1 MHERISPARPFS
13 ADQTALMKKMTQEIE
28 QSGIRA
34 VCFRLEDTLTVMP
47 FSEQY
52 DMFMLMEEQFQSL
65 YIGKSTFTELRMK
78 AQEEAVKKCRD
89 STPATLALIYDIL
102 MKISKI
108 TPDSRDALM
117 KREMELAIY
126 FAYPRRCGYELFG
139 AARRKKKKI
148 VVVTDSFYPRSVIVN
163 ILSHCGYESC
173 NALIITSELP
183 EADRLTI
190 FETIT
195 KKAGVSAD
203 KLISIGSDFD
213 KDVEKPIVRG
223 SKAMLLHTENYSM
236 VRSGKLRGFIEQKCM
251 YSYDQP
257 QYLGL
262 HCALGIY
269 SDYGFD
275 IMQPK
280 KPLSDFCEDLYMIG
294 FIVGG
299 PLTLIKDFKP
309 QDGVQTALVRAL
321 EECRETSAGRED
333 FVKIYRSHF
342 ADFIDKFGC
351 EGCALP
357 LEYLTKHSSPGDRS
371 LLEKYLSPADFV
383 AWTDITED
391 AETAPVRLTAA
402 KESGAQK
409 LLDKMFPKGTRVR
422 ALAEESLG
430 RVKGRIF
437 RK

>member
-13 ADQTALMKKMTQEIE
+13 AEQTALMKKMTQEIE

-52 DMFMLMEEQFQSL
+52 DIFMLMEEQFQSL
-65 YIGKSTFTELRMK
+65 YIGKSTFTELRIR
-78 AQEEAVKKCRD
+78 AQEEAERKCRD
-89 STPATLALIYDIL
+89 SAAVTLALVYDIL
-102 MKISKI
+102 MKLSKI
-108 TPDSRDALM
+108 TPDSREKLM

-139 AARRKKKKI
+139 AAKRKKKKT
-148 VVVTDSFYPRSVIVN
+148 VVVTDSIYPRSVIVN

-173 NALIITSELP
+173 DALIVTSELSQ
-183 EADRLTI
+183 ADRLTM
-190 FETIT
+190 FETVI

-203 KLISIGSDFD
+203 KLMSIGSNFD

-251 YSYDQP
+251 LKYDQP
-257 QYLGL
+257 EYLGL

-280 KPLSDFCEDLYMIG
+280 VPLSDFCEDLYMIG
-294 FIVGG
+294 FIVAG
-299 PLTLIKDFKP
+299 PLTLIPDFRP
-309 QDGVQTALVRAL
+309 EDGIQSALVKAM
-321 EECRETSAGRED
+321 EECREITAGRED

-342 ADFIDKFGC
+342 ADFIDKFGY
-351 EGCALP
+351 EGCSLP
-357 LEYLTKHSSPGDRS
+357 LEYLTKHSSPGDKA
-371 LLEKYLSPADFV
+371 LLEKYLSPADFAEWSAV
-383 AWTDITED
+383 TEE
-391 AETAPVRLTAA
+391 AEIAPVRLTAA
-402 KESGAQK
+402 KESAAQK
-409 LLDKMFPKGTRVR
+409 LLDKMFPKGTKVR
-422 ALAEESLG
+422 AMAEESLNKI
-430 RVKGRIF
+430 KGQIF